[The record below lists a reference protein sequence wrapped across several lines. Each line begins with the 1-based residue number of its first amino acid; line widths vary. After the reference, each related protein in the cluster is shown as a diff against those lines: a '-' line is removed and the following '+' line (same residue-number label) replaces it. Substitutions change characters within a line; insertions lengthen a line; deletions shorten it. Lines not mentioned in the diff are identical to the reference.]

1 MMWGYGMGGFGWLVM
16 ATWWVL
22 VIVAVAWLVRAAGAT
37 RDGADA
43 RDAARR
49 ILDER
54 FATGELS
61 VEEYEQRRRVL
72 R

>member
-1 MMWGYGMGGFGWLVM
+1 MMSGWEFGWFFMLPIWLLLAVVIMLV
-16 ATWWVL
+16 VQSL
-22 VIVAVAWLVRAAGAT
+22 T
-37 RDGADA
+37 R
-43 RDAARR
+43 RDEGGARR

-61 VEEYEQRRRVL
+61 AEEYEQRRRAL